1 MPKIVDHEHR
11 RREVAQVVLR
21 TIAAVGPERTTLRE
35 IARRGG
41 FSHTSLHHYFRNLD
55 DVLGFA
61 YEYLTETVVTRMQDR
76 AAALNGGGPR
86 LYAALDSACPYR
98 FGIGAVTTLAF
109 WVQSVGG
116 RRAARTQRLSYGML
130 RRNIRQFIEEAR
142 VEGHIATSL
151 VSDEL
156 VELSVI
162 FLDGLCVAASLE
174 KRAYGRRRQVELLD
188 AFFETTF
195 RPLPGIIPGAAG
207 WDRRPR

>member
-11 RREVAQVVLR
+11 RRLVAKIVLD

-61 YEYLTETVVTRMQDR
+61 YEYLTETVVTRMQER
-76 AAALNGGGPR
+76 AAAIDGGGSR
-86 LYAALDSACPYR
+86 LYTALDSACPYR

-109 WVQSVGG
+109 WVQTVSGK
-116 RRAARTQRLSYGML
+116 RAARTQRLAYGVL
-130 RRNIRQFIEEAR
+130 RRSIRLFIEEAR
-142 VEGHIATSL
+142 IEGHIATPL
-151 VSDEL
+151 DTDEL
-156 VELSVI
+156 VDLSVI

-174 KRAYGRRRQVELLD
+174 KRACGRRRQVELLD
-188 AFFETTF
+188 SFFETTF
-195 RPLPGIIPGAAG
+195 RPIHG
-207 WDRRPR
+207 RSTKPRQHE